1 MKKSSTV
8 QILAQP
14 TELEEI
20 FLYELCKQNWLTISI
35 SSVLGEE
42 IILSLQ

>member
-8 QILAQP
+8 QFLHQP
-14 TELEEI
+14 TEIEEI

-35 SSVLGEE
+35 STLLGEE
-42 IILSLQ
+42 LILSLQ

>member
-1 MKKSSTV
+1 MKKYST
-8 QILAQP
+8 AQNFQEP

-20 FLYELCKQNWLTISI
+20 FFYELCKQNWLTISI
-35 SSVLGEE
+35 SSILNEE

>member
-1 MKKSSTV
+1 MKKTSTV
-8 QILAQP
+8 QFFSIP
-14 TELEEI
+14 SEIEEI

>member
-1 MKKSSTV
+1 MKIFST
-8 QILAQP
+8 AQFLP
-14 TELEEI
+14 QSTELEEI

-35 SSVLGEE
+35 STILSEE

>member
-1 MKKSSTV
+1 MKKSSTA
-8 QILAQP
+8 QFILRP

-35 SSVLGEE
+35 STLLSEE
-42 IILSLQ
+42 LIISLQ